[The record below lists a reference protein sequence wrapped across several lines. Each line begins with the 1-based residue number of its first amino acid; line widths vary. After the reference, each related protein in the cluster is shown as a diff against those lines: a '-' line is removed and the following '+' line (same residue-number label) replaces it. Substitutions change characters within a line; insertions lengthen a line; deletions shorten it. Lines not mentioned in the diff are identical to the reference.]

1 MADTIFELSA
11 KLGIDVKDFE
21 RGLDKAENGAEKS
34 GKNIGQSLKNAASV
48 TAKAFATMATAAA
61 AAIASLATSAVKAYA
76 EYEQLVGGVDTL
88 FKEASAKL
96 QDYANKAYMTTGM
109 SANDFMANATAFSAS
124 LIASLGGDT
133 QKAADYANR
142 AMVSMSDNANK
153 MGTSIDSIVQTYQSL
168 SRGNFAMLDNLKLGY
183 GGTKSELERLIKDA
197 ASYTDIQKKMNVEV
211 KKGDTSFANIVNA
224 IAVVQEKLG
233 IAGATAAEAS
243 TTIEGSLNSAKA
255 AWSNLIVGIADDNQD
270 FGKLI
275 NNFVE
280 TIAGDRTGKGGVVN
294 NILPRISKALKGV
307 GKLIGQLAPVI
318 VREVPKIINDI
329 LPELVSAAGDVVN
342 AIFDALPGLV
352 EGAVDVLPR
361 IIDSI
366 TKLFTEKNIV
376 DKFLK
381 AISSLIQ
388 TIAQNLGPI
397 TETLVA
403 VIPQIV
409 ESLNTALKNNIGVIL
424 NSIIDLILE
433 IVKNAPILGKALAE
447 QIGPII
453 ETIFDVFLS
462 NIDDLVLGVAEILGE
477 IFSDPRTIFSI
488 IDGLIKGIVNSGVNL
503 WNALIS
509 GKYNDDF
516 SNLFS
521 GAGSNSGNKYVKIG
535 TDTTAVSSSAAG
547 SFDGKSVLQSST
559 KTKESIG
566 VVNITVNGG
575 ESPEQTARAVAESLE
590 NMMNRRSVAGG
601 AY

>member
-21 RGLDKAENGAEKS
+21 RGLDKAENNAEKS

-61 AAIASLATSAVKAYA
+61 AAVASLATSAVKAYA

-88 FKEASAKL
+88 FKDASARL
-96 QDYANKAYMTTGM
+96 QEYASKAYMTAGM

-307 GKLIGQLAPVI
+307 GKLISELAPVI

-462 NIDDLVLGVAEILGE
+462 NLDDLVLGVAEILGE
-477 IFSDPRTIFSI
+477 IFSDPRTIFSV

-503 WNALIS
+503 WSALIS

-516 SNLFS
+516 SNLF
-521 GAGSNSGNKYVKIG
+521 GGIGTNSGNKYVKVG

-559 KTKESIG
+559 QTKESIG